1 MTENVVPILLF
12 TLMIVLIVILFI
24 VVFFIFTRL
33 KSLEQRQARVL
44 RPRFNKRKGA
54 VPVGLCVVRQYG
66 MP

>member
-24 VVFFIFTRL
+24 VVSFIFARL
-33 KSLEQRQARVL
+33 KSLEQRQGDVL
-44 RPRFNKRKGA
+44 RLRFNKRKVAARCWAFA
-54 VPVGLCVVRQYG
+54 VRRYG

>member
-33 KSLEQRQARVL
+33 KSLEQRQGEGSAASL
-44 RPRFNKRKGA
+44 QQEKSGGPCWAFA
-54 VPVGLCVVRQYG
+54 VRRYG